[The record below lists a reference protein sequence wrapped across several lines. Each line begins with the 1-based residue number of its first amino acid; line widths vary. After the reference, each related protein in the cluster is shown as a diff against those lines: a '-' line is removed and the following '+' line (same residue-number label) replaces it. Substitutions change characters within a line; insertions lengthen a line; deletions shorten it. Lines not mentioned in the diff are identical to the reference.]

1 MLELRDVVGFE
12 GLYKVSPKGDIWSVR
27 SERFLKPAGG
37 KGNYQMILLQVNGK
51 KTYDYIHRIVAKAYI
66 PNPNNWPE
74 VNHKDE
80 VKDNNWYTNLEW
92 CTKEYNL
99 AYGNRSGKCSLK
111 VRCVETGEVF
121 SSLHKAGEAKNVDP
135 TNLSSLLRHGKPH
148 HTLGGYHWE
157 CAS

>member
-37 KGNYQMILLQVNGK
+37 KGNYQMVLLQVNGK
-51 KTYDYIHRIVAKAYI
+51 KTYDYVHRIVAKAYI

-80 VKDNNWYTNLEW
+80 VKEN
-92 CTKEYNL
+92 
-99 AYGNRSGKCSLK
+99 
-111 VRCVETGEVF
+111 
-121 SSLHKAGEAKNVDP
+121 
-135 TNLSSLLRHGKPH
+135 
-148 HTLGGYHWE
+148 GYFVKYVLMAFIE
-157 CAS
+157 DYANKDLIMEFRTSNE